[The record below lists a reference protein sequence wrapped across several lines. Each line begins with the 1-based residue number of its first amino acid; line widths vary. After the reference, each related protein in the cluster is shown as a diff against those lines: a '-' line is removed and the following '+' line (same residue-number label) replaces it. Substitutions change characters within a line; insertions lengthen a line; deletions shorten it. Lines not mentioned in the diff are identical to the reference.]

1 MLLAQMDLLSNLK
14 LTQYVCAS
22 CTISMNFAVFL
33 LYFSSRRTKGNE
45 VAPIAHS
52 KPMNRYNDILPNPAT
67 QVQLDMQGNDPAS
80 TYINANY
87 IRSYSG
93 RREHECPTGYIATQG
108 PLPSTLDAFMRMIW
122 EQNMVVLVQTTGF
135 IEKEV
140 VKCERYFPEEAGGR
154 MTVGSSGQWTVDC
167 TSVDHRGGYYYS
179 ELVLHNN
186 KTTEQRDIVH
196 FWFNTWP
203 DHGVPT
209 KESTLEIYP
218 DTTIDMLQEVRK
230 TRTKMDA
237 NYAPLLVHCSA
248 GVGRTGT
255 FIVIDQVITALEQG
269 HSRIDIVE
277 LIDRIREDRMAL
289 VQHTIQYEFAYN
301 ACLFFATRLFNTKGS
316 SIRNKVFSGGAR
328 TSDGDEILP
337 IDEVVL
343 QPDYDD
349 FTKQHEVAFS
359 PLYTALTNNASVE
372 IVKELIAAWPGAVKE
387 LCEPNCFP
395 LHIALKH
402 KSAVG
407 IVDALIDVWPT
418 VVKNLHDSKIQP
430 SDATVDNIFEV
441 ALKEGQP
448 TSVVWHKPPLFGKLL
463 APVHVNSD
471 GQMLPRTL
479 FRVEITK
486 GNSKVTAGTVLPE
499 VDARHLRAEESCTML
514 RFALMHGASLDVL
527 KALSKV
533 DPDAIES
540 QDMIGDTL
548 VHNAVKAKR
557 PLLAQYLTDTRP
569 NAVYIRNSAQ
579 DTPLNCALKTLPDAG
594 GNEAQTD
601 SSDTSALNFQTIR
614 ILRSAE
620 LKLAS
625 LASLYESFQAAE
637 EPLQGD
643 GRKLSH
649 DLLQFKVRVETFVAK
664 VGKTT
669 LEKATWMGSSDALF
683 RSDIRGQQQ
692 QRKRSHSW
700 PKSALLVLEAEKA
713 QGEEYSER
721 ATRRH
726 SWPAA
731 ADGQVLTTLAVSQLE
746 QLVDG
751 HQTDDDAAL
760 SEHLSPIKEILSIGF
775 QMELQFATESLH
787 ASCDFIAY
795 SDLYL
800 APIIQVIKNG
810 LDALK
815 DRVIAE
821 PDRYRELLSALKTND
836 KAIYDATHKKSIER
850 RGGGDPVGYAKMLE
864 RCKALQDECVFA
876 GVDRQPVKH
885 LIPLVLM
892 TRERIPAY
900 KAVITRILAEA
911 KDSCPSIVF
920 EVKPIY
926 RLGDQTKSPYR
937 MFEKALTKGPD
948 RDYPDCSNIFD
959 VFGCII
965 ECVDYTMMTAVVD
978 AFAEQHKNGAIQMVR
993 VKDRCTKPTEG
1004 GWRDFMLNI
1013 VIDGVVFEVQVVHQA
1028 MRTVRSTLKAHA
1040 AYDQFRCF
1048 SEVFALLGLSV
1059 VATDGSEML
1068 DYTDGHVYD
1077 AMTDS
1082 DQNPFESLPTT
1093 WRCPCGAAKSA
1104 YSKGTVD
1111 NKWQCM
1117 ECSTICISADLP
1129 PIQRP
1134 AAKGGKRK
1142 RRKTAKF
1149 VAPAIRLGTGVQA
1162 AVGLPQ
1168 LMGVDDATIGGYQ
1181 QHPMAS
1187 IEREFMQNGTE
1198 IDKKNFETV
1207 MDGTYRNPP
1216 DADGKLDKTPPKTIG
1231 ELMLS
1236 PDVQTAGLK
1245 KHHVVALRLYT
1256 TKSYE
1261 SINKPMRKDPPTKPN
1276 PFAATTFFISEAIKK
1291 LRAVDA
1297 HKPDRNEPMVY
1308 WRGLDG
1314 MSLSQRFVKEGGT
1327 EFGCMSTS
1335 TSKDVAIE
1343 FSEGE
1348 HPLVFKFVT
1357 DNFMSRG
1364 ADISFLSVY
1373 PEEKETLYPPLT
1385 YLQVDHIGVEVH
1397 NYERVL
1403 VASVKPVI
1411 S

>member
-1 MLLAQMDLLSNLK
+1 M
-14 LTQYVCAS
+14 
-22 CTISMNFAVFL
+22 
-33 LYFSSRRTKGNE
+33 
-45 VAPIAHS
+45 
-52 KPMNRYNDILPNPAT
+52 
-67 QVQLDMQGNDPAS
+67 
-80 TYINANY
+80 
-87 IRSYSG
+87 
-93 RREHECPTGYIATQG
+93 
-108 PLPSTLDAFMRMIW
+108 
-122 EQNMVVLVQTTGF
+122 
-135 IEKEV
+135 
-140 VKCERYFPEEAGGR
+140 
-154 MTVGSSGQWTVDC
+154 
-167 TSVDHRGGYYYS
+167 DHRDGYNYS
-179 ELVLHNN
+179 ELILHNN
-186 KTTEQRDIVH
+186 DTTEQRDIVH

-203 DHGVPT
+203 DHGVPR

-218 DTTIDMLQEVRK
+218 DTTIDMLQEVRR
-230 TRTKMDA
+230 TRTEMDS
-237 NYAPLLVHCSA
+237 NNAPLLVHCSA

-301 ACLFFATRLFNTKGS
+301 ACLLFATRFFKAKGAKGS
-316 SIRNKVFSGGAR
+316 ATDEIDAMTDPQLWNWGVLSREATVQELDGQPNGTFLVRSSTSAASSYTISVVQQGQVRHIRINNIHGGFAINKYDVPCATLSDLIAQKTGEKLKSLVGADKHAVESQLLLTPFPKTSKLDTNANGGAIDTSGGSLDDDDDDDSVYGAVD
-328 TSDGDEILP
+328 TSDDDDDSYYYNANLQK
-337 IDEVVL
+337 IDDDNDVDADNNGNIE
-343 QPDYDD
+343 PD
-349 FTKQHEVAFS
+349 QAAFS
-359 PLYTALTNNASVE
+359 PLYAALTNNASVE
-372 IVKELIAAWPGAVKE
+372 IINALIAAWPGAVKE
-387 LCEPNCFP
+387 VCEPNCFP
-395 LHIALKH
+395 IHIALKH
-402 KSAVG
+402 KSSVG
-407 IVDALIDVWPT
+407 IVEALIGVWPQ
-418 VVKNLHDSKIQP
+418 VVKDVHDSETHP
-430 SDATVDNIFEV
+430 SAATVGNVFEV
-441 ALKEGQP
+441 ALKQGRAK
-448 TSVVWHKPPLFGKLL
+448 SVVWHKPPIKGKLL
-463 APVHVNSD
+463 APVHVRKD
-471 GQMLPRTL
+471 GQLLPSTL
-479 FRVEITK
+479 FRIGITK
-486 GNSKVTAGTVLPE
+486 GNSEVIAGTMQPE
-499 VDARHLRAEESCTML
+499 VDARHLRAEEPCTLL

-540 QDMIGDTL
+540 QDGIGDTP

-579 DTPLNCALKTLPDAG
+579 NTPLNCALKTLPGAG
-594 GNEAQTD
+594 GNETQTD

-643 GRKLSH
+643 GKKLSH

-700 PKSALLVLEAEKA
+700 PKSAMLVLEAEKA
-713 QGEEYSER
+713 QGGEYSER

-760 SEHLSPIKEILSIGF
+760 SEYLSPIKEILSIGF

-864 RCKALQDECVFA
+864 RCKALQDECDFA

-885 LIPLVLM
+885 VIPLVLM

-900 KAVITRILAEA
+900 KAAITQILAKA
-911 KDSCPSIVF
+911 KDSCASIVF

-978 AFAEQHKNGAIQMVR
+978 TFAEQHKNGVIQMVR

-1077 AMTDS
+1077 AMTDG

-1314 MSLSQRFVKEGGT
+1314 MALSQRFDKEGGT

-1343 FSEGE
+1343 FSEGK